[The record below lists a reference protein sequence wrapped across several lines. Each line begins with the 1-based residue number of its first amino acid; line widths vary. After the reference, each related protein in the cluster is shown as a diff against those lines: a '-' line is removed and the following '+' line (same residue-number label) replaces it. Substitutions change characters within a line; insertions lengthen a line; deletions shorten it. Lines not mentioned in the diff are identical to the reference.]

1 MSGGKGS
8 QMDPTLVSLHLLA
21 FAPGSCAGC
30 MALTKMLFDCF
41 PEVIRQVGRRFVVH
55 HQTLQCTNS

>member
-1 MSGGKGS
+1 MNGGKGS

-41 PEVIRQVGRRFVVH
+41 PEVIRQVGRWFVVH
-55 HQTLQCTNS
+55 HL